1 MSSSHNS
8 LRAERRRFL
17 AVCSTFGLSSTLF
30 PGVLWSLAADDPPAA
45 ITADMVDEAA
55 AVAGITIADE
65 HKEMLL
71 ASLND
76 RRGQIEAIRKL
87 DLPNSVA
94 PAFSFDPVPAGAR
107 IEQPPKRPTRMS
119 DDAAEL
125 DVPENLEELA
135 FATVRQLAGLV
146 RSRKV
151 ASVALTKMYLDRLKR
166 LDRQLLAVITFT
178 EARALEQ
185 ARRADREIA
194 AGQYRGPLHGIPWG
208 AKDLLSVKGYR
219 TTWGAGGFEEQQFD
233 EDATVVKRLDDAGAV
248 LVAKLTLGAL
258 AMGDKWFGGMTR
270 NPWKLDQGS
279 SGSSAGSAAAAAA
292 GCVGFAI
299 GSETLGSISS
309 PCTRVGATGLR
320 PTFGRVP
327 RTGAMALSWTM
338 DKIGPIC
345 RCVEDCALV
354 LDAIHGPDGSDRTV
368 RDVPFSW
375 DAKLDLK
382 TVRVGYLKSDFERP
396 IPARMGEEQKERAE
410 EQKRFDAAVLDVLRD
425 GLGLELIEA
434 KLPDLP
440 YGAMLP
446 VLTVEAAAAFDQ
458 LTRSGRDKLLTEQGR
473 GDWPNAFRAARFYP
487 AVDYVNASR
496 ARGLAIEQMAEMF
509 RHVDVVVSPT
519 DGAQLL
525 ATNLTGH
532 PAVIL
537 PNGFRSQDGTP
548 TSITFFGN
556 LFDEPKLLAVARA
569 YQEATEFHRRRPTLR
584 DVKAVA
590 EKP

>member
-1 MSSSHNS
+1 MSSPNNS
-8 LRAERRRFL
+8 LRDERRRFL

-30 PGVLWSLAADDPPAA
+30 PGVLWSLADDQPA
-45 ITADMVDEAA
+45 ITADMIDEAA
-55 AVAGITIADE
+55 AVAGVTVADE
-65 HKEMLL
+65 HKEMMLG
-71 ASLND
+71 SLND
-76 RRGQIEAIRKL
+76 RRRQIEAIRKL
-87 DLPNSVA
+87 DLPNAVA
-94 PAFSFDPVPAGAR
+94 PAFSFDPVPAGAK

-119 DDAAEL
+119 DDAAAL
-125 DVPENLEELA
+125 DVPENVEDLA
-135 FATVRQLAGLV
+135 FATVRQLAELV

-151 ASVALTKMYLDRLKR
+151 TSVALTEMYLNRLTR
-166 LDRQLLAVITFT
+166 LDKQLLAVITFT
-178 EARALEQ
+178 EQRALEQ

-194 AGQYRGPLHGIPWG
+194 AGQYRGALHGIPWG
-208 AKDLLSVKGYR
+208 AKDLLSVEGYK
-219 TTWGAGGFEEQQFD
+219 TTWGAGGFEEQKFED
-233 EDATVVKRLDDAGAV
+233 DATVVKRLDDAGAV
-248 LVAKLTLGAL
+248 LIAKLTLGAL

-270 NPWKLDQGS
+270 NPWKLEQGS
-279 SGSSAGSAAAAAA
+279 SGSSAGSAAAVAA

-309 PCTRVGATGLR
+309 PCTRVGSTGLR

-354 LDAIHGPDGSDRTV
+354 LDAIHGPDGQDRTV
-368 RDVPFSW
+368 RDVSFSW

-396 IPARMGEEQKERAE
+396 ISAQMNPQQKQRAE
-410 EQKRFDAAVLDVLRD
+410 EQKQFDTAVLEVLREK
-425 GLGLELIEA
+425 LGLELIEV

-458 LTRSGRDKLLTEQGR
+458 LTRSGRDELLTEQGR
-473 GDWPNAFRAARFYP
+473 GDWPNSFRAARFYP
-487 AVDYVNASR
+487 AVEYVNASR
-496 ARGLAIEQMAEMF
+496 ARSLAIEQMAELF
-509 RHVDVVVSPT
+509 RRVDVVASPT

-537 PNGFRSQDGTP
+537 PNGFREADGTP

-556 LFDEPKLLAVARA
+556 LFDEPKLLAVARGF
-569 YQEATEFHRRRPTLR
+569 QEATDFHRKRPTLKN
-584 DVKAVA
+584 DEAAA
-590 EKP
+590 ERS